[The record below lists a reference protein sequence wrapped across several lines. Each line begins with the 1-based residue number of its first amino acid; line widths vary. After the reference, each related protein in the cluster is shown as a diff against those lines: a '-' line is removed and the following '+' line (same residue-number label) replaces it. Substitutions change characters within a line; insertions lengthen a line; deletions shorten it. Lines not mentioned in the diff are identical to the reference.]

1 MADVSNVS
9 INALPE
15 ATAVSDNGLLVIY
28 QNNATQSVTGQ
39 LVKNYAA
46 TAATEIA
53 SPIAATAVENKF
65 EGMAVNASTLPAG
78 SQATA
83 TYNADTNT
91 LSMGIPKGADGS
103 GAGDMTKAEYDSSGA
118 VANAGGIADY
128 VAANAGGALIV
139 NITNNSGTST
149 ADKTF
154 DEIKAAYNAGKL
166 VTAKDGSANEIYY
179 LSDISNSAIVFT
191 NAVSGNAPSEGIR
204 ISSSNSVG
212 GYTITPLGRFTSID
226 SADMAYGTP
235 MARAIYAGTES
246 MTAGASALVSGAIYL
261 QYE

>member
-1 MADVSNVS
+1 MADVS

-28 QNNATQSVTGQ
+28 QNNTTQSVTGQ

-46 TAATEIA
+46 AAATEIA
-53 SPIAATAVENKF
+53 SPIAASAVENKF

-139 NITNNSGTST
+139 NITNNSGTYT

-154 DEIKAAYNAGKL
+154 DEIMAAHNSGKSVCAKQGSYLYPL
-166 VTAKDGSANEIYY
+166 VYAIASRDVLFAVVPTVD
-179 LSDISNSAIVFT
+179 AIVKCYRIMSNNT
-191 NAVSGNAPSEGIR
+191 VSAVN
-204 ISSSNSVG
+204 NQM
-212 GYTITPLGRFTSID
+212 LGRETSID
-226 SADMAYGTP
+226 YADTNYSTP

-246 MTAGASALVSGAIYL
+246 MTAGTSILVSGAIYL

>member
-1 MADVSNVS
+1 MADVS

-28 QNNATQSVTGQ
+28 QNDATQSVTGQ

-53 SPIAATAVENKF
+53 SPIAAAAVENKF

-128 VAANAGGALIV
+128 VAANAGGGTLIV
-139 NITNNSGTST
+139 NITNNSGTYT

-154 DEIKAAYNAGKL
+154 DEIMAAHNSGKSVCAKQGSYLYSL
-166 VTAKDGSANEIYY
+166 VY
-179 LSDISNSAIVFT
+179 AIASRDVLF
-191 NAVSGNAPSEGIR
+191 AVVPTVDATIKCYR
-204 ISSSNSVG
+204 IMADNTVRAVNNQM
-212 GYTITPLGRFTSID
+212 LGRETSID
-226 SADMAYGTP
+226 YTDTNYSTP

-246 MTAGASALVSGAIYL
+246 MTAGTSALVSGAIYL

>member
-1 MADVSNVS
+1 MADVS
-9 INALPE
+9 INTLPE

-28 QNNATQSVTGQ
+28 QNDATQSVTGQ

-53 SPIAATAVENKF
+53 SPIAAAAVENKF
-65 EGMAVNASTLPAG
+65 DSMAVNASTLPAG

-103 GAGDMTKAEYDSSGA
+103 GAGDMTKAEYDPSGA
-118 VANAGGIADY
+118 VASAGGIVDY
-128 VAANAGGALIV
+128 VAANAGGGDLVV
-139 NITNNSGTST
+139 NITSNSGTYT
-149 ADKTF
+149 ADRTF

-166 VTAKDGSANEIYY
+166 VTAKVGSSNEIYY
-179 LSDISNSAIVFT
+179 LNDVSTNAIAFT
-191 NAVSGNAPSEGIR
+191 NAISGNAPSKGFR
-204 ISSSNSVG
+204 ISNSNSVG
-212 GYTITPLGRFTSID
+212 GYSITPLGRFTSIYDADTSYD
-226 SADMAYGTP
+226 SP
-235 MARAIYAGTES
+235 MARAIYAGTDPMAEG
-246 MTAGASALVSGAIYL
+246 TGALTSGMIYL

>member
-1 MADVSNVS
+1 MADVS

-53 SPIAATAVENKF
+53 SPIAASAVENKF

-118 VANAGGIADY
+118 VANAGGIAAY
-128 VAANAGGALIV
+128 VAANAGGGALVV
-139 NITNNSGTST
+139 NITSSSGTSI

-166 VTAKDGSANEIYY
+166 VTAKVGSSNEIYY
-179 LSDISNSAIVFT
+179 LSDISTSAIVFT

-226 SADMAYGTP
+226 SADMAYDTP

-246 MTAGASALVSGAIYL
+246 MTAGTSTLVSGAIYL